1 MMFDEGFHMKNVKSL
16 TKKQTK
22 EKEKEKETTT
32 NTNKRNKE
40 PNAVHEGSCTL
51 AIASCVHYLAIT
63 VT

>member
-22 EKEKEKETTT
+22 ETNTKETTT